1 MLPAAR
7 RRGPGIAATAWLV
20 ALAAFAGDAPAAT
33 PVQIGRAAAFAVLGA
48 TTVTSAGTST
58 ITGDLGVSP
67 GTAVTGFPP
76 GAGTGVLNGTMH
88 AGDSV
93 AAGAHGDL
101 ATAYDAAVLVP
112 KTADA
117 TILDGLTLGP
127 GVHRGATLS
136 LAAGTLTL
144 DGGGD
149 PNAVFIFQAGTTLT
163 TAAGSLVSLTNGT
176 QACNVFWQVGS
187 SATLGAGSL
196 LRGSI
201 LAQTSITVGA
211 GVTIHGRALALDA
224 AVTLDNDTVEAPH
237 CAGDP
242 TLTQPVFG
250 DFSATL
256 TGSAQNTHTTVSD
269 WNVSDPS
276 DGARGWEVTMSAS
289 PLIDPR
295 GANADVTMTG
305 ATLIVAAPTA
315 APVEATNSSTAPAV
329 LGGDIRAGSV
339 KVADAAPG
347 AGLRAW
353 RLAQGATALT
363 LGIPADA
370 RAGSYTSTITTTLS
384 PGLD

>member
-7 RRGPGIAATAWLV
+7 RRAAGIAATAWLV
-20 ALAAFAGDAPAAT
+20 ALATFAAGAPAAT
-33 PVQIGRAAAFAVLGA
+33 PVQLGQAAAFAVFGA

-58 ITGDLGVSP
+58 ISGDLGVSP
-67 GTAVTGFPP
+67 GTAITGFPP
-76 GAGTGVLNGTMH
+76 GAGTGILTGTMH

-93 AAGAHGDL
+93 AAGAHTDL

-117 TILDGLTLGP
+117 AVLDALTLGP
-127 GVHRGATLS
+127 GVHRANAALS
-136 LAAGTLTL
+136 LAGTLTL

-149 PNAVFIFQAGTTLT
+149 PNAVFIFQAGSTLT
-163 TAAGSLVSLTNGT
+163 TAAGSFVSLTNGV

-224 AVTLDNDTVEAPH
+224 AVTLDNDTVSAPH

-242 TLTQPVFG
+242 TLTEPVFG

-256 TGSAQNTHTTVSD
+256 DGSAQSTHTTISD

-289 PLIDPR
+289 PLVTAGP
-295 GANADVTMTG
+295 APVTMTG
-305 ATLIVAAPTA
+305 ATLTIAAPA
-315 APVEATNSSTAPAV
+315 ATPVEATNPSTAPAV

-353 RLAQGATALT
+353 QLAQGATDLA

-370 RAGSYTSTITTTLS
+370 RAGSYTSTITTTLT
-384 PGLD
+384 PPLAP